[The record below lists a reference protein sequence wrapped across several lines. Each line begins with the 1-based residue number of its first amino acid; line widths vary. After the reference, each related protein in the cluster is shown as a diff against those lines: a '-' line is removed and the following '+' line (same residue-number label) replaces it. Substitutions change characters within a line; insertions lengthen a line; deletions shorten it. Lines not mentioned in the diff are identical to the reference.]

1 MDPTSFILGGLVGI
15 IATGALFSLALWR
28 MIRPFYEEAR
38 KRRSNP
44 SA

>member
-1 MDPTSFILGGLVGI
+1 MDYLSFTLGVLAGI
-15 IATGALFSLALWR
+15 IATGALFSVALWR
-28 MIRPFYEEAR
+28 MIRPFYDEAR